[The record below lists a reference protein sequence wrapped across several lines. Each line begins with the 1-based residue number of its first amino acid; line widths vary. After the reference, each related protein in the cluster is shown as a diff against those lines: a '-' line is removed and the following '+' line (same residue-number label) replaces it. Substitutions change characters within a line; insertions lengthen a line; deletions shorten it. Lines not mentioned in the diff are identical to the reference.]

1 VVATTDLRGVPEGT
15 SGQVRIPTGLTWQRY
30 YVMFDNGIN
39 VGSVGHEKLV
49 KEADWPQFQKDRA
62 RLAEEATAAEA
73 KRKAEAPAPAVDA
86 APAEGGGA
94 DRLAAL
100 LAKSKAA
107 KSAKTG
113 DAPAEE
119 PAAPAASAADDRLAA
134 MLAKSKAAR
143 ESKA

>member
-1 VVATTDLRGVPEGT
+1 MRVLPSLPRAVFCGVVATTDLRGVPEGT

-73 KRKAEAPAPAVDA
+73 KRKAEAPAPAVDEHLRS
-86 APAEGGGA
+86 P
-94 DRLAAL
+94 DSIW
-100 LAKSKAA
+100 LAK
-107 KSAKTG
+107 
-113 DAPAEE
+113 PIN
-119 PAAPAASAADDRLAA
+119 
-134 MLAKSKAAR
+134 MLQWR
-143 ESKA
+143 